1 MMNQLGARI
10 RSLREQ
16 AGLSKAAL
24 ARRVGVSDVTISYW
38 ENGIIQRIGHSRLQ
52 PLARAL
58 GCNITQLL
66 GQQEERIEEP
76 RAQMNYHA
84 LPMFVF
90 DHSPESLNTGRS
102 PISQLARSFL
112 PARLRQLG
120 DHLLLPDPACRFPFC
135 EPGNFL
141 LAERCTGFREEGLY
155 LLEQHQHLTIRHV
168 AQPSRHEIRLQDDQ
182 QHTIEQ
188 SAAGIRLHAR
198 LRAIWHFE
206 SLPA

>member
-1 MMNQLGARI
+1 MMNELGARI
-10 RSLREQ
+10 RSFREQ

-38 ENGIIQRIGHSRLQ
+38 ENGIIRRIGHSRLQ

-66 GQQEERIEEP
+66 GQQEYRVEDTRMGTDY
-76 RAQMNYHA
+76 QS

-90 DHSPESLNTGRS
+90 DHSPDSLRADKP

-112 PARLRQLG
+112 PEALRKLG
-120 DHLLLPDPACRFPFC
+120 DHLLIPDPDSHFPFC
-135 EPGNFL
+135 GPGNFM
-141 LAERCTGFREEGLY
+141 LAESCTGFQDEGLY
-155 LLEQHQHLTIRHV
+155 LLEQRRLLTIRHV
-168 AQPSRHEIRLQDDQ
+168 ESPDPHEMILQDEQ
-182 QHTIEQ
+182 RQKLTQ
-188 SAAGIRLHAR
+188 SAAEIRFYAR